1 MLVAALLASPGQ
13 LKGPK
18 ELPQNVQLLGLAPLT
33 MKFADPLLNSQQ
45 YDPKSFAVND
55 PEIVRRE
62 VTPPR
67 ARIDDFKLPTYEP
80 PSKHHVALNVRAGEQ
95 EEDTTYSQQEDPSE
109 DGDGSLLPDAS
120 FLLPPLQT
128 DEVAP
133 RQDVSCASWAGMPAK
148 VEPMQCGVLW
158 FLHIAKTGGRDI
170 ITQLKG
176 QALGPLAKEDG
187 GFVSARELPAN
198 WTFVELWYDR
208 QMGASPMKSRRYKDT
223 EAWKTME
230 RALAEEA
237 QPKVFVHDHNNMA
250 GFDDENMFDEVLRPM
265 ACALE
270 ARGCKLT
277 LATMLREPTSRAKSH
292 VFFEGGAP
300 TPAAGPLS
308 APALAFGLR
317 RTLRAFALAPH
328 PSRLA
333 PRPSSP
339 TTSPHPSGVTHDN
352 FQQRMSSISNYQTH
366 YLLHNHNFHK
376 IQKLEEADQARA
388 AQMLQHFELVG
399 RTEDHDEFKA
409 FMHTVMGMPNEPNE
423 NSDNNKT
430 PDAQKL
436 ELTQDEELVARES
449 NLLDTKLFNGLC
461 AADGDSQRKVL
472 PLCTR

>member
-13 LKGPK
+13 LKEPK
-18 ELPQNVQLLGLAPLT
+18 DLPQNVQLLGLAPLT

-45 YDPKSFAVND
+45 YEPQ
-55 PEIVRRE
+55 IIRRE
-62 VTPPR
+62 VTTHR
-67 ARIDDFKLPTYEP
+67 DRVDDFKLPTYEP

-95 EEDTTYSQQEDPSE
+95 EDTAYAADASE
-109 DGDGSLLPDAS
+109 DGDATLLPDDS

-133 RQDVSCASWAGMPAK
+133 RQDVSCAWTGMPAK
-148 VEPMQCGVLW
+148 PEPMQCGVLW

-187 GFVSARELPAN
+187 GFVSARKLPAN

-277 LATMLREPTSRAKSH
+277 LATMLREPNSRAKSH
-292 VFFEGGAP
+292 VFFEG
-300 TPAAGPLS
+300 
-308 APALAFGLR
+308 
-317 RTLRAFALAPH
+317 
-328 PSRLA
+328 
-333 PRPSSP
+333 
-339 TTSPHPSGVTHDN
+339 GVTHDN

-376 IQKLEEADQARA
+376 IQKLEEADQTRA
-388 AQMLQHFELVG
+388 SQILQHFELVG
-399 RTEDHDEFKA
+399 RTEDHDEFKE

-430 PDAQKL
+430 PDGQKL
-436 ELTQDEELVARES
+436 QLTQDEELVAREA

-472 PLCTR
+472 PLCRENMYR

>member
-95 EEDTTYSQQEDPSE
+95 EEDTTYSQQEDASE

-176 QALGPLAKEDG
+176 QALGPLAKEEG

-292 VFFEGGAP
+292 VFFEG
-300 TPAAGPLS
+300 
-308 APALAFGLR
+308 
-317 RTLRAFALAPH
+317 
-328 PSRLA
+328 
-333 PRPSSP
+333 
-339 TTSPHPSGVTHDN
+339 GVTHDN

>member
-13 LKGPK
+13 LKSPK
-18 ELPQNVQLLGLAPLT
+18 DLPQNVQLLGLAPLT

-45 YDPKSFAVND
+45 YDP
-55 PEIVRRE
+55 EIIRRE
-62 VTPPR
+62 VTTPR
-67 ARIDDFKLPTYEP
+67 ASESSIRDFKLPTYEP
-80 PSKHHVALNVRAGEQ
+80 PSKHHVALNVRAGE
-95 EEDTTYSQQEDPSE
+95 EEDTTYSADASE
-109 DGDGSLLPDAS
+109 DGDASLLPDDS
-120 FLLPPLQT
+120 FLLPPLQS

-133 RQDVSCASWAGMPAK
+133 RQDVSCAWTGMPAK
-148 VEPMQCGVLW
+148 PEPMQCGVLW

-277 LATMLREPTSRAKSH
+277 LATMLREPNARAKSH
-292 VFFEGGAP
+292 VFFEGGTP
-300 TPAAGPLS
+300 TPVCHPLGTGLGIWPRHSASAAASPRPVVASLSPL
-308 APALAFGLR
+308 
-317 RTLRAFALAPH
+317 TPH
-328 PSRLA
+328 PSPLRRD
-333 PRPSSP
+333 PRQLPAA
-339 TTSPHPSGVTHDN
+339 DE
-352 FQQRMSSISNYQTH
+352 
-366 YLLHNHNFHK
+366 LHK
-376 IQKLEEADQARA
+376 QLPDALPA
-388 AQMLQHFELVG
+388 AQPQLPQ
-399 RTEDHDEFKA
+399 
-409 FMHTVMGMPNEPNE
+409 
-423 NSDNNKT
+423 
-430 PDAQKL
+430 
-436 ELTQDEELVARES
+436 
-449 NLLDTKLFNGLC
+449 DTKAGGDRPGPCVAHL
-461 AADGDSQRKVL
+461 AAL
-472 PLCTR
+472 

>member
-13 LKGPK
+13 LKSPK
-18 ELPQNVQLLGLAPLT
+18 DLPQNVQLLGLAPLT

-45 YDPKSFAVND
+45 YDP
-55 PEIVRRE
+55 EIIRRE
-62 VTPPR
+62 VTTPR
-67 ARIDDFKLPTYEP
+67 ASESSIRDFKLPTYEP
-80 PSKHHVALNVRAGEQ
+80 PSKHHVALNVRAGE
-95 EEDTTYSQQEDPSE
+95 EEDTTYSADASE
-109 DGDGSLLPDAS
+109 DGDASLLPDDS
-120 FLLPPLQT
+120 FLLPPLQS

-133 RQDVSCASWAGMPAK
+133 RQDVSCAWTGMPAK
-148 VEPMQCGVLW
+148 PEPMQCGVLW

-277 LATMLREPTSRAKSH
+277 LATMLREPNARAKSH
-292 VFFEGGAP
+292 VFFEGGTP
-300 TPAAGPLS
+300 TPACHPLGTGLGIWPRHS
-308 APALAFGLR
+308 ASAFGLGRSLTSTR
-317 RTLRAFALAPH
+317 RGFTLTPH
-328 PSRLA
+328 PSPLT
-333 PRPSSP
+333 P
-339 TTSPHPSGVTHDN
+339 
-352 FQQRMSSISNYQTH
+352 
-366 YLLHNHNFHK
+366 
-376 IQKLEEADQARA
+376 QA
-388 AQMLQHFELVG
+388 
-399 RTEDHDEFKA
+399 
-409 FMHTVMGMPNEPNE
+409 
-423 NSDNNKT
+423 
-430 PDAQKL
+430 
-436 ELTQDEELVARES
+436 
-449 NLLDTKLFNGLC
+449 
-461 AADGDSQRKVL
+461 
-472 PLCTR
+472 

>member
-1 MLVAALLASPGQ
+1 MLVAALLASSGQ

-95 EEDTTYSQQEDPSE
+95 EEDTTYSQQEDASE

-176 QALGPLAKEDG
+176 QALGPLAKEEG

-300 TPAAGPLS
+300 PPPPAPLGTGRGIR
-308 APALAFGLR
+308 PP
-317 RTLRAFALAPH
+317 PH
-328 PSRLA
+328 PHLDPARLRSRPSPLA
-333 PRPSSP
+333 PRASP
-339 TTSPHPSGVTHDN
+339 LTPPLPPPLRRDPRQLPAADELD
-352 FQQRMSSISNYQTH
+352 QQLPDALS
-366 YLLHNHNFHK
+366 
-376 IQKLEEADQARA
+376 A
-388 AQMLQHFELVG
+388 AQPQLPQDTEARGG
-399 RTEDHDEFKA
+399 RPGPRGA
-409 FMHTVMGMPNEPNE
+409 
-423 NSDNNKT
+423 
-430 PDAQKL
+430 DA
-436 ELTQDEELVARES
+436 
-449 NLLDTKLFNGLC
+449 
-461 AADGDSQRKVL
+461 AAL
-472 PLCTR
+472 